1 MQTMSRRLNR
11 LWSPI
16 AMVILIPVSL
26 VTFAVLGVAVW
37 ITYVCPSPNPPPL
50 SPRPDDKPIL
60 VPGSMDSDANLLPL
74 MDLPDLSKV
83 DRRIIEPTGLVNP
96 RYCLLVFGPQA
107 KSCVWIVVDGEKVY
121 VDRNGNGDLT
131 EAEAFEPD
139 ERPEHL
145 QDGGYHQWTYSLGDL
160 APGSQSE
167 KHTGLTLDRYQDGDG
182 PIHSVLSVWVGGV
195 TLQCAGWGPLFTE
208 SRDTAP
214 IVHFGGP
221 VVAKPLRGSVLRV
234 HSERQELHFCVGTPG
249 LGNDSFAYVGCEAVP
264 ADLHPVVEVAWPGG
278 GTGFKER
285 FALLR
290 RC

>member
-1 MQTMSRRLNR
+1 MVTMSRRLNR
-11 LWSPI
+11 LWSLI
-16 AMVILIPVSL
+16 VLVILIMVSFM
-26 VTFAVLGVAVW
+26 TFAVVGAAVW
-37 ITYVCPSPNPPPL
+37 LTYINPSPNPPPL

-60 VPGSMDSDANLLPL
+60 VPGPMDSDADLPPL

-83 DRRIIEPTGLVNP
+83 DRRIIEPSGLVNP

-107 KSCVWIVVDGEKVY
+107 KSRVWIVVDGETVY

-131 EAEAFEPD
+131 KAGEAFAPD
-139 ERPEHL
+139 EHPESTL
-145 QDGGYHQWTYSLGDL
+145 GGYHEWTYSLGDL
-160 APGSQSE
+160 APGDQSE

-182 PIHSVLSVWVGGV
+182 PIHSVLSVWVDGV

-234 HSERQELHFCVGTPG
+234 NTEHQELHFCVGTPG

-278 GTGFKER
+278 TGFKER
-285 FALLR
+285 FALIR